1 MEINEDPKPR
11 ATNGSISSLPVL
23 SNPKY
28 SIIKYPAIPAKARPT
43 TNNPVTAPALRKQHK
58 DLF

>member
-11 ATNGSISSLPVL
+11 ATNGSMSSLPVL

-43 TNNPVTAPALRKQHK
+43 TNNPVTAPALKAT
-58 DLF
+58 